1 MLKIFK
7 LLTYSTLVSI
17 KQELGMARHKF
28 QIKGDGVNE
37 EILEETLALVEAA
50 MIRNE

>member
-17 KQELGMARHKF
+17 KQELGMAGHKF
-28 QIKGDGVNE
+28 QLKGDVSNQ
-37 EILEETLALVEAA
+37 EIVEETLALVEAA